1 MLDELKQETT
11 KPWTETM
18 DCFNPQRLII
28 HKMEVGGQKD
38 TTVCPN
44 AFVAF
49 TLQIRTW
56 CFRLFVIE
64 NEPKNL
70 RVITR
75 AATSEEQVFLMLYC
89 LHRKLKPQTVVVFI
103 RRKSEWGCNLIIQT
117 ATMYGAKQFHKE
129 TCPKKMVHQ
138 HAGFK
143 SPMIM
148 LTVTPPVM
156 AFKHEIQCNKS
167 SFAAR

>member
-1 MLDELKQETT
+1 MLYELKQETM

-64 NEPKNL
+64 NEPK
-70 RVITR
+70 
-75 AATSEEQVFLMLYC
+75 TSESDNQSGNQRGTGFVDAFSSPSKTKSTDSGP
-89 LHRKLKPQTVVVFI
+89 LHLKA
-103 RRKSEWGCNLIIQT
+103 EWGCNLIIQT
-117 ATMYGAKQFHKE
+117 ATMYDGKQFYKE
-129 TCPKKMVHQ
+129 TCPKKWCT
-138 HAGFK
+138 
-143 SPMIM
+143 SM
-148 LTVTPPVM
+148 LGLRPGW
-156 AFKHEIQCNKS
+156 
-167 SFAAR
+167 